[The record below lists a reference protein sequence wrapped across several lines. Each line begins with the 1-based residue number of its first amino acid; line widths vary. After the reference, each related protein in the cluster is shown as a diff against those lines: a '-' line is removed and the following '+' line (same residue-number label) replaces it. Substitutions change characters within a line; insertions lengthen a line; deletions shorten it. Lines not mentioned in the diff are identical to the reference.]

1 MIIIENLSK
10 KSMENDVKHNYFYRL
25 VKSEMSVS
33 MYGELTQVQAYG
45 IEIERQDILDDT
57 VVFIERDCVEN
68 ISPQRHKVKNLLKML
83 YDNNVSPIHMIDIL
97 GEYIDEY
104 IVDFDE
110 MLKNIGTC

>member
-1 MIIIENLSK
+1 MVVLENLSK
-10 KSMENDVKHNYFYRL
+10 RVTEEDVKHNYFYRL
-25 VKSEMSVS
+25 VKSQVSVS
-33 MYGELTQVQAYG
+33 MDFDPAGVQAYG
-45 IEIERQDILDDT
+45 IEIERQDIIDDT

-83 YDNNVSPIHMIDIL
+83 YENTVSPIHMIDIL

-104 IVDFDE
+104 ISDFDE